1 VKILMDPE
9 AVLADASSTCPSG
22 GQFSLLHLAGI
33 CTMYRVH
40 VRKASLRSSLLRR
53 AVDEV
58 SLTSVKQ
65 GMFAL
70 LALLVALHAGFG
82 CGVALAGVAIQA
94 PCCGVNCPV
103 PSSAGDHAC
112 CQAQNS
118 GAAAE
123 ALSAKPSL
131 PSLLP
136 LVALVRSYVVMPA
149 LTGFE
154 QAPVFQNS
162 PPGTVR
168 LALLCSRQI

>member
-1 VKILMDPE
+1 MEPE
-9 AVLADASSTCPSG
+9 AVLADASSTCLSD

-40 VRKASLRSSLLRR
+40 MRKASLRLSLLRR

-58 SLTSVKQ
+58 SLISVKQ

-70 LALLVALHAGFG
+70 LALLVALHTGFG
-82 CGVALAGVAIQA
+82 CGVGLAGVAIQA

-112 CQAQNS
+112 CQVQES
-118 GAAAE
+118 GGAAE
-123 ALSAKPSL
+123 VVCGKPSV
-131 PSLLP
+131 PSLQP
-136 LVALVRSYVVMPA
+136 LAGPINCAVMMRA
-149 LTGFE
+149 LTGFD
-154 QAPVFQNS
+154 QASVFQNS
-162 PPGTVR
+162 PPGTVK